1 MAGVMV
7 TATTKDQASITIT
20 EIAMEPTKSPA
31 GPGSSRSGRKD
42 RIVVTV
48 EAASGMVS
56 RRTDPATASSR
67 VRPAVSRLPT
77 SSVIT
82 MAASTSRPSATINPV
97 TLIWWIGTASAF
109 SVATE
114 ASDTTGSTIATIS
127 ADRHPRVTNRT
138 ATTSTTPTTMFRPTS
153 LRRSVV

>member
-1 MAGVMV
+1 M
-7 TATTKDQASITIT
+7 
-20 EIAMEPTKSPA
+20 
-31 GPGSSRSGRKD
+31 
-42 RIVVTV
+42 VTV
-48 EAASGMVS
+48 EAASGIVS

-67 VRPAVSRLPT
+67 DNPALRRLPT

-82 MAASTSRPSATINPV
+82 MAASTKRPSATISPV

-138 ATTSTTPTTMFRPTS
+138 ATTRATPTSMFMPTS
-153 LRRSVV
+153 ARRSRV